1 MNMARP
7 DTATALNKLSK
18 HDLLQLVL
26 NTEANLRWQI
36 TKPATENK
44 DLVAEAAIVRNV
56 KS

>member
-7 DTATALNKLSK
+7 DTETALNKLSK

-36 TKPATENK
+36 TKPAAENK